1 VVTLTFFWVSCGLL
15 IYTYALYPVLVV
27 GLAKCFG
34 SPVVRD
40 NILRPVTIIVTAY
53 NEADCIRAKL
63 DNLALLDYPRELMQA
78 MVVSNGSSDGTDDGS
93 ICARR
98 QNGGMDTYSMNV
110 AL

>member
-40 NILRPVTIIVTAY
+40 DILWPATIIVTAY
-53 NEADCIRAKL
+53 NEADCIRTKL
-63 DNLALLDYPRELMQA
+63 DNLALLDYPRELMQ
-78 MVVSNGSSDGTDDGS
+78 VS